1 MIQAKLAEMATELDA
16 ATLLVYR
23 AAWNSDVGGRSGRES
38 SMAKLYATESA
49 DRIIDNAVQIFGGMG
64 VRKGE
69 VVERLY
75 RHVRAFRIFDGT
87 SEIQKLIIA
96 RSLLA
101 DASN

>member
-1 MIQAKLAEMATELDA
+1 
-16 ATLLVYR
+16 
-23 AAWNSDVGGRSGRES
+23 
-38 SMAKLYATESA
+38 MAKLYATESA
-49 DRIIDNAVQIFGGMG
+49 HRIIDSAVQIFGGTG

-87 SEIQKLIIA
+87 SEIRKLIIA

-101 DASN
+101 DANR